1 MNSSYR
7 ENSLSAGDSLRS
19 HHPSTREGLSPVPS
33 PASHPTA
40 APTTVP
46 PTQAPAPSRQ
56 HRCISQ
62 SLQADLGPGWRST
75 GAAEQGVLHQ
85 GRSSSHGGAELS
97 DAGRHSAN
105 QVQSTAVCAPC
116 FHPEF
121 LLTTAGGLQPRSV
134 QNTSEVNPCIS
145 PRHLCTA
152 PGPILAGADVPSYSN
167 ASTTKE
173 RLVLNLHPPPPWQA
187 VGSRG
192 SPWPTTPGCFP
203 PRDRRQQH
211 GQQGQER
218 EGGGGSC
225 CCPGFP
231 RIKYEQ
237 PCCVILNC

>member
-46 PTQAPAPSRQ
+46 LTQAPAPSRQ

-105 QVQSTAVCAPC
+105 QSTAVCAPC
-116 FHPEF
+116 FHPVSTNHGWWFAATLCPEHKWSQSLHLPPSPPYSPWSHPRRGRRAILQQCFHHQGAAGAKPTPSTPPASCGLPGQPPALDTRLLPRQGRAAAARAAGTGAGGRRGF
-121 LLTTAGGLQPRSV
+121 LLLPRLPE
-134 QNTSEVNPCIS
+134 N
-145 PRHLCTA
+145 
-152 PGPILAGADVPSYSN
+152 
-167 ASTTKE
+167 
-173 RLVLNLHPPPPWQA
+173 
-187 VGSRG
+187 
-192 SPWPTTPGCFP
+192 
-203 PRDRRQQH
+203 
-211 GQQGQER
+211 
-218 EGGGGSC
+218 
-225 CCPGFP
+225 
-231 RIKYEQ
+231 
-237 PCCVILNC
+237 